1 MSTAMQ
7 IVVLDAA
14 GTLVELRCGVG
25 EAYAEM
31 AERQGASLDPKALE
45 VGFRTAFG
53 SAPPLAFGAYDPT
66 AERDWWRRVAEAAIA
81 AAGPLPTGFD
91 FERFFDHAY
100 EWFSTERAWR
110 VPPDVRPALRDLRR
124 AGFPLAVL
132 SNWDSR
138 LELLLEQLRLGGF
151 FTQVFVSGC
160 LPAAKPGRAAFDATR
175 RALGTLTDHRVPIMV
190 GDQIDHD
197 IRAALEAGWKAIWLD
212 RRGDGGEL
220 PKGAERVTDLREVPD
235 LARLAHRS

>member
-1 MSTAMQ
+1 MQ

-25 EAYAEM
+25 EAYAEL
-31 AERQGASLDPKALE
+31 AKREGASLDPVALE
-45 VGFRTAFG
+45 AGFRRAFRA
-53 SAPPLAFGAYDPT
+53 APPLAFGAYDPT
-66 AERDWWRRVAEAAIA
+66 SERDWWRRVAEAAIIT
-81 AAGPLPTGFD
+81 AGPLPTEFD

-100 EWFSTERAWR
+100 DWFAAERAWR
-110 VPPDVRPALRDLRR
+110 VPADVRPALRDLRR

-138 LELLLEQLRLGGF
+138 LEPLLEQLGLGGF
-151 FTQVFVSGC
+151 FSQVLVSGR
-160 LPAAKPGRAAFDATR
+160 LPAAKPGRAAFDAAR
-175 RALGTLTDHRVPIMV
+175 HALGPLADHRAPIMI

-197 IRAALEAGWKAIWLD
+197 IQAALEAGWKAIWLD
-212 RRGDGGEL
+212 RRGGGDEL
-220 PKGAERVTDLREVPD
+220 PEGAERVTDLREVAD

>member
-1 MSTAMQ
+1 MQ

-14 GTLVELRCGVG
+14 GTLVELQCGVG

-31 AERQGASLDPKALE
+31 AEREGASLDPKALE
-45 VGFRTAFG
+45 AGFRKAFRD
-53 SAPPLAFGAYDPT
+53 APPLAFGAYDPT
-66 AERDWWRRVAEAAIA
+66 AERDWWRRVAEGAIT
-81 AAGPLPTGFD
+81 AAGPLPTNFD

-100 EWFSTERAWR
+100 EWFSTECAWR

-138 LELLLEQLRLGGF
+138 LE
-151 FTQVFVSGC
+151 
-160 LPAAKPGRAAFDATR
+160 PGRAAFDAAR
-175 RALGTLTDHRVPIMV
+175 RALGPLADHRAPIMV

-197 IRAALEAGWKAIWLD
+197 IRAALDAGWQAIWLD
-212 RRGDGGEL
+212 RRGEGGEL
-220 PKGAERVTDLREVPD
+220 PEGAERVTDLREVPD
-235 LARLAHRS
+235 LARPAHRSRTARFPRAAPG